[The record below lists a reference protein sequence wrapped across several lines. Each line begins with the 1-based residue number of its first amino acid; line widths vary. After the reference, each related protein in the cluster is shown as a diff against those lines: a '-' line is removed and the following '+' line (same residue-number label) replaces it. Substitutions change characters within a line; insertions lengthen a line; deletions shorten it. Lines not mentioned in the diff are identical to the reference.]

1 MPIVLGLLAFLTVV
15 TMVIGTVASF
25 GFLFVAGLQ
34 KTYTAPKPSALSSS
48 FSTYGGTVLGANC
61 GIPEKIRPLINR
73 ASKVHDIDAA
83 IIAGIMKQESA
94 FNPGA
99 TSGVGAAGLMQLMPE
114 TYTWLLGVQV
124 GGNSGSLNSYKSLF
138 SQEITNDPEFLRDQT
153 DQRYNP
159 GVNAYLGTLY
169 VKYLLGFPIVKGNV
183 NFALAAYNAGQGNV
197 EHYGGIPPFAETINY
212 VKVVSQ
218 NISQFKSCL
227 EQKTTSPANSSAL
240 DVPAYRQGL
249 SDNCVDSA
257 RIMTEDYFRELG
269 GKQPQQ
275 GGGVCYNADRQG
287 TAASI
292 NNRLNAAGVGQ
303 YAHYEEFQFGG
314 ANGDQQALDAINS
327 SLDKGAPVVMH
338 STLTGGVNHTFTI
351 VGFDK
356 ANNTYLANDP
366 ASGAKATSYVRG
378 TKLTPQNLLN
388 NMHKSGD
395 YNGFA
400 YYNGPSVK

>member
-169 VKYLLGFPIVKGNV
+169 IKYLLGFPIVKGNV

-227 EQKTTSPANSSAL
+227 EQKTSSSSAAKKLRDFVNKNPSRTCQFTTDLTTPGGSACFRTTDAVVDEVFPNNNSSQDLYTRTSHDPTQQDL
-240 DVPAYRQGL
+240 DT
-249 SDNCVDSA
+249 
-257 RIMTEDYFRELG
+257 M
-269 GKQPQQ
+269 
-275 GGGVCYNADRQG
+275 
-287 TAASI
+287 
-292 NNRLNAAGVGQ
+292 
-303 YAHYEEFQFGG
+303 
-314 ANGDQQALDAINS
+314 
-327 SLDKGAPVVMH
+327 
-338 STLTGGVNHTFTI
+338 
-351 VGFDK
+351 
-356 ANNTYLANDP
+356 
-366 ASGAKATSYVRG
+366 
-378 TKLTPQNLLN
+378 QNLLAED
-388 NMHKSGD
+388 KIPVLQVRGDASGQHWIAITD
-395 YNGFA
+395 VRGSTINDA
-400 YYNGPSVK
+400 VIEYYDPAVGQIRTRAFNSPSGSSHGGYYFGMNTTQATDRYLRGIVVDPND